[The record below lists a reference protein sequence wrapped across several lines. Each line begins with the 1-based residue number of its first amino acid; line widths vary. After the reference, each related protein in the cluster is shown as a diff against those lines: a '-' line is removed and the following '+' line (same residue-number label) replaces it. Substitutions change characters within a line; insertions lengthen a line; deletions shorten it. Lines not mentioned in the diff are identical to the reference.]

1 MATNQ
6 RTASTEPAAPDPA
19 RGPGTGRGW
28 FGVTRSG
35 RDRLAAGVAAGL
47 GERLAVDP
55 VFVRA
60 AFVALAAAGG
70 AGMVAYLLLW
80 AVSAE
85 PGTPAAQ
92 PEPARQRRPSPGPRR
107 ALALWLQTLGAL
119 FMLRQAGWWFGDA
132 VVWPVTL
139 AALGSAIIWARS
151 DDRERAR
158 LAKLAG
164 GLPGTW
170 QASVFS
176 APISPA
182 RLAVGAGL
190 VAVGVAISL
199 INNANLV
206 NAWSVVVAVLV
217 TTAGL
222 ALVLGPFLW
231 RMGRQV
237 NDERRARI
245 RSQERAEMAAHLH
258 DSVLHTLALIQRTP
272 DQRVA
277 ASLARGQERELRA
290 WLAGRSGDDAALL
303 STAVDVMAGRVER
316 LHAVPVEAVVVGE
329 APMDEQAS
337 AIVDAAGEAAANAAR
352 HAGAKAV
359 SIYVEVEPEQL
370 SAFVRDEGKGFDPDA
385 VPADR
390 RGIAESIVGRMRRH
404 GGDAVITSEPGEGT
418 EVAMQL
424 PRRRP

>member
-1 MATNQ
+1 M
-6 RTASTEPAAPDPA
+6 PPDPA
-19 RGPGTGRGW
+19 TAPPPARPIEGAGRGW
-28 FGVTRSG
+28 FGVTRNG
-35 RDRLAAGVAAGL
+35 GDRLAAGVAAGL
-47 GERLAVDP
+47 ADRLAVDP

-70 AGMVAYLLLW
+70 AGVVAYLLLW

-85 PGTPAAQ
+85 PGHHG
-92 PEPARQRRPSPGPRR
+92 EPRQVALVATPRR
-107 ALALWLQTLGAL
+107 AVALWLQTIGAL
-119 FMLRQAGWWFGDA
+119 LVLRQAGWWFGDA

-139 AALGSAIIWARS
+139 AALGSAVIWARS

-158 LAKLAG
+158 LARLAG
-164 GLPGTW
+164 RLPGDW
-170 QASVFS
+170 AASVFS
-176 APISPA
+176 APISPV

-190 VAVGVAISL
+190 VTAGMAISL
-199 INNANLV
+199 IANASLAQ
-206 NAWSVVVAVLV
+206 AWSVLVAVAV

-231 RMGRQV
+231 RLGRQV
-237 NDERRARI
+237 GDERRARI

-272 DQRVA
+272 DPRLV

-290 WLAGRSGDDAALL
+290 WLAGRSQADAARL
-303 STAVDVMAGRVER
+303 STAIDVMAGRVER

-329 APMDEQAS
+329 APLDEQGR

-352 HAGAKAV
+352 HAAAKAV
-359 SIYVEVEPEQL
+359 SVYVEVEQDQI

-404 GGDAVITSEPGEGT
+404 GGSAVITSEPGEGT
-418 EVAMQL
+418 EVAMQV

>member
-1 MATNQ
+1 M
-6 RTASTEPAAPDPA
+6 PPDPA
-19 RGPGTGRGW
+19 TAPPPPRPIEGAGRGW
-28 FGVTRSG
+28 FGVTRNG
-35 RDRLAAGVAAGL
+35 GDRLAAGVAAGL
-47 GERLAVDP
+47 ADRLAVDP

-70 AGMVAYLLLW
+70 AGVVAYLLLW

-85 PGTPAAQ
+85 PGHHG
-92 PEPARQRRPSPGPRR
+92 EPRQVALVATPRR
-107 ALALWLQTLGAL
+107 AVALWMQTIGAL
-119 FMLRQAGWWFGDA
+119 LVLRQAGWWFGDA

-139 AALGSAIIWARS
+139 AALGSAVIWARS

-158 LAKLAG
+158 LARLAG
-164 GLPGTW
+164 RLPGDW
-170 QASVFS
+170 AASVFS
-176 APISPA
+176 APISPV

-190 VAVGVAISL
+190 VTAGMAISL
-199 INNANLV
+199 IANASLAQ
-206 NAWSVVVAVLV
+206 AWSVLVAVAV

-231 RMGRQV
+231 RLGRQV
-237 NDERRARI
+237 GDERRARI

-272 DQRVA
+272 DPRLV

-290 WLAGRSGDDAALL
+290 WLAGRSQADAARL
-303 STAVDVMAGRVER
+303 STAIDVMAGRVER

-329 APMDEQAS
+329 APLDEQGR

-352 HAGAKAV
+352 HAAAKAV
-359 SIYVEVEPEQL
+359 SVYVEVEQDQI

-404 GGDAVITSEPGEGT
+404 GGSAVITSEPGEGT
-418 EVAMQL
+418 EVAMQV

>member
-1 MATNQ
+1 MPPDHAT
-6 RTASTEPAAPDPA
+6 APPPA
-19 RGPGTGRGW
+19 RPIEGAGRGW
-28 FGVTRSG
+28 FGVTRNG
-35 RDRLAAGVAAGL
+35 GDRLAAGVAAGL
-47 GERLAVDP
+47 ADRLAVDP

-70 AGMVAYLLLW
+70 AGVVAYLLLW

-85 PGTPAAQ
+85 PRADR
-92 PEPARQRRPSPGPRR
+92 EARQVALVATPRR
-107 ALALWLQTLGAL
+107 AVALWLQTIGAL
-119 FMLRQAGWWFGDA
+119 LVLRQAGWWFGDA

-139 AALGSAIIWARS
+139 AALGSAVIWARS

-158 LAKLAG
+158 LARLAG
-164 GLPGTW
+164 RLPGDW
-170 QASVFS
+170 AASVFS
-176 APISPA
+176 APISPV

-190 VAVGVAISL
+190 VAAGMAISL
-199 INNANLV
+199 IANASLAQ
-206 NAWSVVVAVLV
+206 AWSVLVAVAV

-231 RMGRQV
+231 RLGRQV
-237 NDERRARI
+237 GDERRARI

-272 DQRVA
+272 DPRLV

-290 WLAGRSGDDAALL
+290 WLAGRSQADAARL
-303 STAVDVMAGRVER
+303 STAIDVMAGRVER

-329 APMDEQAS
+329 APLDEQGR

-352 HAGAKAV
+352 HAAAKAV
-359 SIYVEVEPEQL
+359 SVYVEVEQDQI

-404 GGDAVITSEPGEGT
+404 GGSAVITSEPGEGT
-418 EVAMQL
+418 EVAMQV